1 MQKTKKSGL
10 PQSIGMRHDGHFV
23 DLLSHTP
30 AGPRV
35 RMIPVEKIDPNPRQA
50 RTELGNIEELTESI
64 RQKGVLE
71 PILVR
76 SIGPRFEII
85 AGERRYIASK
95 AAGQKEIPCI
105 EMDVEDRE
113 AMEIALVENLQ
124 RKDLDVFEEAEGL
137 QALTELYGYS
147 HQDIADKIGKARST
161 ITEIMSISRIPDE
174 VRTIIKS
181 AGIFSRTM
189 ILEVA
194 RQTTT
199 DDMLSLVKEITERR
213 LSREDTRE
221 LSKLI
226 KGKTKKI
233 KYFVYNFMPEDQ
245 AASDLFRMRLEFKK
259 KSISKQE
266 IIEVLESIIEQ
277 LKKEIKGRK

>member
-1 MQKTKKSGL
+1 
-10 PQSIGMRHDGHFV
+10 MRHDGHFV

-35 RMIPVEKIDPNPRQA
+35 RMIPVDKIDPNPRQA

-76 SIGPRFEII
+76 SMGTRFEII
-85 AGERRYIASK
+85 AGERRFLASK
-95 AAGQKEIPCI
+95 AAGLKDIPCI

-113 AMEIALVENLQ
+113 AMEIALIENLQ

-161 ITEIMSISRIPDE
+161 ITEIMSIARIPDD
-174 VRTIIKS
+174 VRAIIKS

-194 RQTTT
+194 RQATT
-199 DDMLSLVKEITERR
+199 DDMLNLVKEITERR

-221 LSKLI
+221 LSKLF

-233 KYFVYNFMPEDQ
+233 KYFVYNFVPEDQ
-245 AASDLFRMRLEFKK
+245 SSTDLFRMRLEFKK

-266 IIEVLESIIEQ
+266 IIEVLESIIAQ
-277 LKKEIKGRK
+277 LKKDIKGRK

>member
-1 MQKTKKSGL
+1 
-10 PQSIGMRHDGHFV
+10 MRHDGHFV

-35 RMIPVEKIDPNPRQA
+35 RMIPVDKIDPNPRQA

-76 SIGPRFEII
+76 SMGPRFEII
-85 AGERRYIASK
+85 AGERRYLASK
-95 AAGQKEIPCI
+95 AAGLKEIPCI
-105 EMDVEDRE
+105 EMDVEDGE

-161 ITEIMSISRIPDE
+161 ITEIMSISRIPDDI
-174 VRTIIKS
+174 RGIIKS

-189 ILEVA
+189 ILEIA
-194 RQTTT
+194 RQATT
-199 DDMLSLVKEITERR
+199 DDMLRLAKEITERR
-213 LSREDTRE
+213 LSRKDTRE
-221 LSKLI
+221 LSKFF

-233 KYFVYNFMPEDQ
+233 KYFVYNFVPEDQ
-245 AASDLFRMRLEFKK
+245 AATDLFRMRLEFKK

-266 IIEVLESIIEQ
+266 IIEVLESIIAQ
-277 LKKEIKGRK
+277 LKKEVKSRK

>member
-35 RMIPVEKIDPNPRQA
+35 RMIPVDKIDPNPRQA

-76 SIGPRFEII
+76 SMGTRFEII
-85 AGERRYIASK
+85 AGERRFLASK
-95 AAGQKEIPCI
+95 AAGLKDIPCI

-113 AMEIALVENLQ
+113 AMEIALIENLQ

-161 ITEIMSISRIPDE
+161 ITEIMSIARIPDD
-174 VRTIIKS
+174 VRAIIKS

-194 RQTTT
+194 RQATT
-199 DDMLSLVKEITERR
+199 DDMLNLVKEITERR

-221 LSKLI
+221 LSKLF

-233 KYFVYNFMPEDQ
+233 KYFVYNFVPEDQ
-245 AASDLFRMRLEFKK
+245 SSTDLFRMRLEFKK

-266 IIEVLESIIEQ
+266 IIEVLESIIAQ
-277 LKKEIKGRK
+277 LKKDIKGRK